1 MRRSLG
7 LDVLACPRCAG
18 RLRLIA
24 LIEAPAV
31 IERLLWHLG
40 LPPEIPKVR
49 PHERRRCTSPVEA
62 PRTEVAGDQILLDEP
77 A

>member
-1 MRRSLG
+1 MRRSLE
-7 LDVLACPRCAG
+7 LDVRACPRCG
-18 RLRLIA
+18 GHLRLIA

-31 IERLLWHLG
+31 SERLLWHLG
-40 LPPEIPKVR
+40 LPPAIPKVR

-62 PRTEVAGDQILLDEP
+62 APAEVAGDQILLDEP